1 MNGCAVTVVA
11 VLSAIYAIISITLG
25 VLGQSTITAAVG
37 AIVNIDL
44 IIVYLVGAAKLS
56 KAVGSGSET
65 GARVVALTRQVA
77 SVVALGVFVALAWTA
92 LGNSAPM
99 PVQMILAN
107 LVIPVQ
113 IIMNPLLLL
122 RFIRRSFERQGAR
135 IKSRAASKKR
145 AGTKSTASVSPAT
158 DFAESSTNGKS
169 ATDV

>member
-1 MNGCAVTVVA
+1 MTAVA
-11 VLSAIYAIISITLG
+11 VLSVMFAILAITLG
-25 VLGQSTITAAVG
+25 VRGRTDIMSTFTAV
-37 AIVNIDL
+37 AIIGI

-56 KAVGSGSET
+56 KALGHGHET
-65 GARVVALTRQVA
+65 GARVVTLTRQVA
-77 SVVALGVFVALAWTA
+77 CIQVFYIFVAGGWTV
-92 LGNSAPM
+92 LGDGPL

-107 LVIPVQ
+107 LLMPVSL
-113 IIMNPLLLL
+113 IAAPLLLL